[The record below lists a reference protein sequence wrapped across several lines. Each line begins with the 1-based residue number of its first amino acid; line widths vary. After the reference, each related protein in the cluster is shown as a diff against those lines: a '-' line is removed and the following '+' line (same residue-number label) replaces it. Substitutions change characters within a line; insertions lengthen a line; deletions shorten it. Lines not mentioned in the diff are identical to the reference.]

1 MPDTPMNSDATDVV
15 VRACNVSKSFNGIT
29 VLSQVSF
36 DIHKGEIVAL
46 IGQNGS
52 GKSTFI
58 KVLSG
63 FHPPDEGAEIHVG
76 TRNVTHSLHEGPS
89 STGLAFVHQDLALIG
104 SLTILENLRIKQF
117 ATGLGRRIRWR
128 EEEKVVRR
136 ILSLVGLDV
145 SPRTKVADLTVTE
158 RALVV
163 IARGLAD
170 IESGEGLDS
179 RLLVLDEPTAYLP
192 NSGVERLFSVLRRLS
207 DMGTGVLFVSHRL
220 DEVLAYCS
228 RAVVFRSGE
237 MVADVATQ
245 GQTERDLVKLML
257 GRSPEDMYPAYVEP
271 EGSPVL
277 SVRNLSSDEVTDV
290 SFEGTAGEIVGFIGL
305 PGSGYDKVPYLVAGA
320 QRATAGTLE
329 VKGEPVDAASLDS
342 RRAIA
347 RGIAL
352 LPADRK
358 GTSGAT
364 GLKVFENMTIP
375 TISSLT
381 HYTRL
386 IDHKRER
393 TTVDAQIEHF
403 GVHPARGDVLL
414 SNLSGGNQQKVLI
427 GKWVIGSPSVLIL
440 HEPTQGVDVGAK
452 RDVFQHVT
460 TLAHRGALV
469 IISSVEYE
477 DLAHLCT
484 RVHVMSGGRI
494 VRTLERGELTP
505 HDLAVAVY
513 ER

>member
-1 MPDTPMNSDATDVV
+1 MSDDTSVASADVH
-15 VRACNVSKSFNGIT
+15 VRARNVSKSFNGIT
-29 VLSQVSF
+29 VLSEVSF

-63 FHPPDEGAEIHVG
+63 FHAPDEGAQIHVG
-76 TRNVTHSLHEGPS
+76 PRDVTHSLHEGPS
-89 STGLAFVHQDLALIG
+89 STGLAFVHQDLALIE

-128 EEEKVVRR
+128 EEEKEVRR
-136 ILSLVGLDV
+136 ILSIVGLDV

-192 NSGVERLFSVLRRLS
+192 QSGVERLFDVLRRLS
-207 DMGTGVLFVSHRL
+207 EMGTSVLFVSHRL
-220 DEVLAYCS
+220 DEVLAYCT

-237 MVADVATQ
+237 MVADIATE
-245 GQTERDLVKLML
+245 GRTERDLIELML
-257 GRSPEDMYPAYVEP
+257 GRPPEDMYPEYTES
-271 EGSPVL
+271 EGSTLLAV
-277 SVRNLSSDEVTDV
+277 SNLSGEEVV
-290 SFEGTAGEIVGFIGL
+290 GASFVGNAGEIVGFIGL
-305 PGSGYDKVPYLVAGA
+305 PGSGYDKVPYLIAGA
-320 QRATAGTLE
+320 LRAASGSLE
-329 VKGEPVDAASLDS
+329 VRGEMLDATSLDS

-347 RGIAL
+347 KGIAL

-364 GLKVFENMTIP
+364 GLKVIENMTIP
-375 TISSLT
+375 TISSF
-381 HYTRL
+381 TRL
-386 IDHKRER
+386 SKFIHHRHER
-393 TTVDAQIEHF
+393 ATVDAQIEHF
-403 GVHPARGDVLL
+403 GVKPQRSDVLL
-414 SNLSGGNQQKVLI
+414 STLSGGNQQKVLI
-427 GKWVIGSPSVLIL
+427 GKWVIGDPSVLAL

-452 RDVFQHVT
+452 RDVFYHLSA
-460 TLAHRGALV
+460 LAKKGALV
-469 IISSVEYE
+469 LVSSVEYE

-484 RVHVMSGGRI
+484 RVHVMAEGRI
-494 VRTLERGELTP
+494 VRTIERDELNA

-513 ER
+513 AR

>member
-1 MPDTPMNSDATDVV
+1 MTDDTTTLTATSVQ
-15 VRACNVSKSFNGIT
+15 VRAQNVSKSFNGIT
-29 VLSQVSF
+29 VLSEVSF

-63 FHPPDEGAEIHVG
+63 FHAPDEGATIHVG
-76 TRNVTHSLHEGPS
+76 SRDVTHSLHEGPS
-89 STGLAFVHQDLALIG
+89 TTGLAFVHQDLALIE

-128 EEEKVVRR
+128 EEEKEVRR
-136 ILSLVGLDV
+136 ILSIVGLDV

-192 NSGVERLFSVLRRLS
+192 QSGVERLFSVLRRLS
-207 DMGTGVLFVSHRL
+207 EMGTSVLFVSHRL
-220 DEVLAYCS
+220 DEVLAYCT

-237 MVADVATQ
+237 MVADIATE
-245 GQTERDLVKLML
+245 GRTERDLIELML
-257 GRSPEDMYPAYVEP
+257 GRPPEDMYPAYEEP
-271 EGSPVL
+271 EGAALLVVS
-277 SVRNLSSDEVTDV
+277 NLSGDEVV
-290 SFEGTAGEIVGFIGL
+290 EANFVGNAGEIVGFIGL
-305 PGSGYDKVPYLVAGA
+305 PGSGYDKVPYLIAGA
-320 QRATAGTLE
+320 LRAASGSLE
-329 VKGEPVDAASLDS
+329 VKGETLDATKLDS
-342 RRAIA
+342 RRAITK
-347 RGIAL
+347 GIAL

-364 GLKVFENMTIP
+364 GLKVIENMTIP
-375 TISSLT
+375 TISSF
-381 HYTRL
+381 TRL
-386 IDHKRER
+386 SKFIHHRRER
-393 TTVDAQIEHF
+393 VTVDAQIEHF
-403 GVHPARGDVLL
+403 GVKPQRSDVLL
-414 SNLSGGNQQKVLI
+414 STLSGGNQQKVLI
-427 GKWVIGSPSVLIL
+427 GKWVIGDPSVLAL

-452 RDVFQHVT
+452 RDVFYHLSA
-460 TLAHRGALV
+460 LAKKGALV
-469 IISSVEYE
+469 LVSSVEYE

-484 RVHVMSGGRI
+484 RVHVMAEGRI
-494 VRTLERGELTP
+494 VRTIERDELNA

-513 ER
+513 AR